1 MSNRNAN
8 IRMQAADLISKI
20 ADLLKLCGEYD
31 SLKLLGGVLYEFL
44 GEEYPDVYL
53 SLLRSD
59 GLGLG
64 FDPECSQV
72 HCECD
77 GDDRDESSD

>member
-53 SLLRSD
+53 PLLRSD
-59 GLGLG
+59 G
-64 FDPECSQV
+64 
-72 HCECD
+72 
-77 GDDRDESSD
+77 

>member
-44 GEEYPDVYL
+44 GEEYPDV
-53 SLLRSD
+53 
-59 GLGLG
+59 
-64 FDPECSQV
+64 
-72 HCECD
+72 
-77 GDDRDESSD
+77 